1 MAWLCLWTDILD
13 CPKLAE
19 LDDATIGGWIL
30 ILAAVKRH
38 DQAGLVPTGQTA
50 SALVSPPRD
59 DDPSLDMQA

>member
-38 DQAGLVPTGQTA
+38 DQAGLVPPVKRLI
-50 SALVSPPRD
+50 ALVPR
-59 DDPSLDMQA
+59 PR